1 MGQKIAL
8 IIGNNEY
15 QDANLAKLVTPQE
28 DVNDLAEVLRASDI
42 GGFDH
47 VTTLINES
55 DANVRLGIED
65 FFTDKKPDDLL
76 VMYFSGH
83 GVRDEEGKLYL
94 AVNNTRPNRLLA
106 TAVPAEFITSLMDRS
121 RSKRQVLI
129 LDCCHSGAFAQGA
142 KAVTG
147 ESAGT
152 GPAFEGSGYGRVVL
166 TATDATQYAWEGDK
180 VIGQAEN
187 SVFTHHLIEG
197 LKTGAAD
204 ADGSGRITID
214 EIYDYVYGQVVTT
227 SSKQTPG
234 KWSYKQQGEIV
245 IAQNPYSI
253 AKSIEL
259 PTELQQSIDDSR
271 PWVRESAVREL
282 DRLLQ
287 SNQPG
292 LALATQ
298 TGLKH
303 LMLDDSRKVAAA
315 AAESLRAYE
324 IRLPSEIT
332 QEPRDA
338 QQTEAKQLASQPA
351 KPDQLAQQP
360 ETDHTSA
367 TTLEPTVV
375 SVQQTRRRKV
385 PLWIGIVGSVVVLGV
400 IVALVATQAAQQP
413 AEQNAL
419 QRVQSEWH
427 IVFGDSF
434 DTNTGQWEIGTDDD
448 SNNATVDRQIVD
460 GKYHWEM
467 RANRDYA
474 TITSGWGKTDAD
486 FYLAADIHQLSG
498 SAACYYGLTF
508 RQSENSAYHFML
520 GDNDQKF
527 TVFAYDQNGARPLIA
542 ATESTA
548 IRSGDTNRLAIMAEG
563 SHYRFFINDQQVG
576 EVDDDQLDAGHATL
590 LVQQCKAG
598 DTAAFEFDN
607 VEVRAP

>member
-8 IIGNNEY
+8 IIGNSEY

-106 TAVPAEFITSLMDRS
+106 TAIPAEFVTNLMDRS
-121 RSKRQVLI
+121 RSRRQVLI

-292 LALATQ
+292 LALAAQ

-324 IRLPSEIT
+324 TRSPSEIT

-338 QQTEAKQLASQPA
+338 QQTEVKQLASQPA
-351 KPDQLAQQP
+351 KPDQRAQRP
-360 ETDHTSA
+360 ETDHISA
-367 TTLEPTVV
+367 TTSEPTVV
-375 SVQQTRRRKV
+375 SVQPAHRRKI
-385 PLWIGIVGSVVVLGV
+385 PMWIGIVGSVVVLGV
-400 IVALVATQAAQQP
+400 IVALIATQAAQQP

-419 QRVQSEWH
+419 QRVRSEWH

-448 SNNATVDRQIVD
+448 PNNATVDRQIVD

-508 RQSENSAYHFML
+508 RQSENSTYHFML

>member
-8 IIGNNEY
+8 IIGNSEY
-15 QDANLAKLVTPQE
+15 QDPNLAKLVTPQE
-28 DVNDLAEVLRASDI
+28 DVNDLVEVLRASDI

-65 FFTDKKPDDLL
+65 FFTDKTPDDLL

-152 GPAFEGSGYGRVVL
+152 GPAFEGNGYGRIVL
-166 TATDATQYAWEGDK
+166 TATDATQYAWEGEQI
-180 VIGQAEN
+180 IGQAEN

-197 LKTGAAD
+197 LKTGKAD
-204 ADGSGRITID
+204 TDGDGRITVD

-245 IAQNPYSI
+245 IAQNLTPL

-259 PTELQQSIDDSR
+259 PAELQQSIDDSR

-292 LALATQ
+292 LALAAQ

-303 LMLDDSRKVAAA
+303 LMSDDSHKVAAA

-324 IRLPSEIT
+324 TRSPSAIK

-338 QQTEAKQLASQPA
+338 QATEAKPLASQPA
-351 KPDQLAQQP
+351 KPEQWARQP
-360 ETDHTSA
+360 EIDHISA
-367 TTLEPTVV
+367 TTPELTVA
-375 SVQQTRRRKV
+375 SVPQAHRRKV
-385 PLWIGIVGSVVVLGV
+385 PRWIGIVGSVVVLGI
-400 IVALVATQAAQQP
+400 IVTLVAIQAAQRP
-413 AEQNAL
+413 ADQNAL

-434 DTNTGQWEIGTDDD
+434 DTNTDQWEIGTDDD
-448 SNNATVDRQIVD
+448 PNNATVNRQIVD

-486 FYLAADIHQLSG
+486 FYLAADLHQLSG
-498 SAACYYGLTF
+498 PAACYYGLTF

-548 IRSGDTNRLAIMAEG
+548 IRAGDTNRLAIMAEG
-563 SHYRFFINDQQVG
+563 SHYRFFINDQPVG

>member
-55 DANVRLGIED
+55 DANVRLSIED

-121 RSKRQVLI
+121 RSRRQVLI

-271 PWVRESAVREL
+271 PWVRESAVHEL
-282 DRLLQ
+282 DRLLP

-292 LALATQ
+292 LALAAQ

-324 IRLPSEIT
+324 TRSPSEIT

-351 KPDQLAQQP
+351 KPDQRTQRP
-360 ETDHTSA
+360 ETDHISA
-367 TTLEPTVV
+367 TTSEPTVV
-375 SVQQTRRRKV
+375 SVQPAHRRKI
-385 PLWIGIVGSVVVLGV
+385 PMWIGIVGSVVVLGV

-576 EVDDDQLDAGHATL
+576 EVDNDQLDAGHATL